1 LGIGVGGG
9 GREDAAVCGILFVG
23 DLERGGFEARRE
35 GEHVLEFTFL
45 ERKWVSIVLK
55 KEGSVDGE
63 MADMRGK

>member
-1 LGIGVGGG
+1 LGVGVGGR
-9 GREDAAVCGILFVG
+9 GREDATVCGVLFVG

-45 ERKWVSIVLK
+45 ERKWVSIDL
-55 KEGSVDGE
+55 EGSVDGE